1 MIRRTPRSPR
11 TYTPFPYPTLF
22 RSTYTATIRA
32 DAGHAE
38 AALARVREAM
48 ASVRRTVAV
57 NVSPWG
63 NNAKGTPYWKG
74 GMTWVGER
82 GPELVD
88 LPRGS
93 AVYPR
98 EKSVAMAASAG
109 IGGPDATIAGGTQH
123 VHLYLDRSEEHTSE
137 LQSLMRI
144 SYAVFCL

>member
-98 EKSVAMAASAG
+98 E
-109 IGGPDATIAGGTQH
+109 
-123 VHLYLDRSEEHTSE
+123 RSEEHTSE

-144 SYAVFCL
+144 SYAVFCLKKKKNKHK